1 LLAKTKVREMSI
13 ISALVTNKGNELL
26 VRKKPGNFRK
36 IINSLNRNKEF
47 CLMVLP
53 FMILIVIFCYVPFYG
68 ITIAFKD
75 FHYDLGILKSPWL
88 GFENFRFLL
97 TSGDLFLILRNT
109 VGFNLMFIAVG
120 TAVNLAVALMLFEIK
135 NKLFVKTY
143 QTLMFAPYFLSW
155 VVVSFILMSL
165 LSPDLGV
172 INKFISHFG
181 IAPVDW
187 YSNPALWPFILLAA
201 FVWKGVG
208 YGSIIY
214 YAVLIGIDKE
224 YFEAATIDGA
234 SKMQMVFKIS
244 LPFLRTIIIIMLLF
258 AIGGII
264 RSDFGLFYFLPK
276 DNPLLFETT
285 QTIDTYVYRA
295 LKNSGEFGIPAAV
308 NLVQSIVGFLL
319 IILSNA
325 FVRKVD
331 KDSALF

>member
-1 LLAKTKVREMSI
+1 MNTINTLIASKK
-13 ISALVTNKGNELL
+13 NEPM
-26 VRKKPGNFRK
+26 VRKKTGSFK
-36 IINSLNRNKEF
+36 SIINSLNRNKEF

-53 FMILIVIFCYVPFYG
+53 FMLLIAIFCYIPFYG

-75 FHYDLGILKSPWL
+75 FHYDLGILKSPWI

-109 VGFNLMFIAVG
+109 VLFNLMFIAIG
-120 TAVNLAVALMLFEIK
+120 TTVNLAVALMLFEIK

-143 QTLMFAPYFLSW
+143 QTLMFMPYFLSW
-155 VVVSFILMSL
+155 VVVSFILISL
-165 LSPDLGV
+165 LSPDLGI
-172 INKFISHFG
+172 INKFIGIFG
-181 IAPVDW
+181 MNPVDW
-187 YSNPALWPFILLAA
+187 YGDPALWPFILLVA
-201 FVWKGVG
+201 FIWKGVG

-234 SKMQMVFKIS
+234 SKIQMVFKIS

-258 AIGGII
+258 SIGGII

-276 DNPLLFETT
+276 DNPLLFSTT

-295 LKNSGEFGIPAAV
+295 LKNNGEFGIPAAV
-308 NLVQSIVGFLL
+308 SLIQSLVGFVL
-319 IILSNA
+319 IVLSNA
-325 FVRKVD
+325 LVRRVD